1 MQENFFTTTSYI
13 YVFLTIF
20 FLILTYFVLRKNR
33 NIINIS
39 FASTTFIFSLN
50 AVGNIINQSNI
61 KLDEPISMLLTFFIG
76 LTATLGPL
84 GLMTSAL
91 IIHKGND
98 FFRDP
103 IYIVVLVTYLFFET
117 IAWSFE
123 LGLLSASI
131 ATPNVYLAMQ
141 NGFIILPLIF
151 SLVYYIPVLKLIPDQ
166 RYKVITMIIGLSF
179 AIIGQS
185 INAIWNYLNNESS
198 LIGLVIVLLGV
209 FVATISFTNFFD
221 RIKVSKETKNLET

>member
-1 MQENFFTTTSYI
+1 
-13 YVFLTIF
+13 
-20 FLILTYFVLRKNR
+20 
-33 NIINIS
+33 
-39 FASTTFIFSLN
+39 
-50 AVGNIINQSNI
+50 
-61 KLDEPISMLLTFFIG
+61 
-76 LTATLGPL
+76 
-84 GLMTSAL
+84 
-91 IIHKGND
+91 
-98 FFRDP
+98 
-103 IYIVVLVTYLFFET
+103 LFFET